1 MNKEN
6 NRNFTVTFQDALDF
20 EKYLSILFEVL
31 ANAECEEEGEEI
43 A

>member
-6 NRNFTVTFQDALDF
+6 NRNFVISFEDAIDF
-20 EKYLSILFEVL
+20 DKYLSILFEVL

>member
-6 NRNFTVTFQDALDF
+6 NCNYIISFRDALDF